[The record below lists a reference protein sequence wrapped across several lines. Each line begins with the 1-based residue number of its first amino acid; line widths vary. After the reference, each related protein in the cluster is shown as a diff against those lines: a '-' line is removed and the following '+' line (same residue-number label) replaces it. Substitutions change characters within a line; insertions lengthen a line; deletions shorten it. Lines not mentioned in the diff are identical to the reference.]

1 MSTILDLVGK
11 YPVKRYDTGKLVLEQ
26 RHDSGHMYV
35 LLEGEVE
42 VFREGVRIARAS
54 TPGAVF
60 GEMSALLGGAHTA
73 TVRTLKPSTF
83 AVIDDP
89 RAFLASSAEAG
100 LHVAELLARRLD
112 ALNKYLVDVKRQ
124 YEGHDHLGMVDEV
137 LEALMHRH
145 PKARR

>member
-11 YPVKRYDTGKLVLEQ
+11 YPVQRFDAGKLVLEQ
-26 RHDSGHMYV
+26 RHDSGRLYV

-42 VFREGVRIARAS
+42 VFREGVRIAKAS

-73 TVRTLKPSTF
+73 TVRTRKPSTF
-83 AVIDDP
+83 AVVDDP
-89 RAFLASSAEAG
+89 RSFLASSAEAS

-145 PKARR
+145 PKTKT

>member
-11 YPVKRYDTGKLVLEQ
+11 YPTQRFDAGELVIEQ
-26 RHDSGHMYV
+26 RHDSGRMYV

-42 VFREGVRIARAS
+42 VFREGVRIAKAS
-54 TPGAVF
+54 QKGAVF
-60 GEMSALLGGAHTA
+60 GEMSALLGGPHTA
-73 TVRTLKPSTF
+73 TVRTRQPSIF

-89 RAFLASSAEAG
+89 RKFLASSAEASF
-100 LHVAELLARRLD
+100 HVAELLAKRLD

-137 LEALMHRH
+137 LEALLHRH
-145 PKARR
+145 PRARD